1 MAELPPERP
10 QGRAAPSPPPEGVKE
25 AWGGPA
31 LPSQTVREAET
42 LRGLLERYNHEYY
55 VLDAPTVPD
64 AEYDRVFRCLQ
75 ALEAQY
81 PGLVTPD
88 SPTQRVGGAPQT
100 GFGEVRH
107 SVPMLSLNNAFD
119 DDEVVAFDRRAREA
133 LGDRL
138 GAGESIEYSAELK
151 YDGLA
156 ISLRYVDGRLVSAA
170 TRGDGA
176 TGEDVTT
183 NIRTI
188 RAIPLRLRVP
198 PGAVCPAVLEV
209 RGEVL
214 MFKRDFERLNAR
226 QRDAGEREFANP
238 RNASAGSL
246 RQLDPAVTATRPLRF
261 FAYGVGKTS
270 GVHLPPT
277 HSALLGWLAELGLPV
292 GAERAVVCGPEGL
305 LAFYRR
311 MQALRAGLAYEIDGV
326 VYKVDRRDWHDLL
339 GFVAR
344 APRFAIAHKFPAEE
358 AVTELLDIEIQVGR
372 TGVLTP
378 VARLRPVFVGGTT
391 VSNATLHNEDEIR
404 RKGLLIGDAVVVR
417 RAGDVIPEVVRALE
431 DRRPH
436 VDSPE
441 FAARL
446 RAFLMPQACP
456 VCGSAAV
463 RDEGAAAARCVG
475 GLYCSAQRK
484 QALRHFAQRR
494 AMDIEGLG
502 ERLVDQLVDAG
513 LVHSPADLYRLD
525 AETLSRLDRMGPKS
539 AENLVEAIERS
550 KSTTLARFLFALGIR
565 QVGEEVAR
573 QLADEYGDLDRIAAE
588 DWDALMTRKAD
599 IQKENVRRRGRGEST
614 LAVPLEGVGPEII
627 ESLRGFLAEPHN
639 REVIAQ
645 LRDAGVR
652 WPVALREESPTPSPG
667 RLDGL
672 SFVLTGTLP
681 TMTRD
686 EAAELIRRHGGS
698 VVSSVSRK
706 TGRVVAGDAAGSKLE
721 RAREL
726 GVPVIDESGLRAMIE
741 GEG

>member
-1 MAELPPERP
+1 MAQPPI
-10 QGRAAPSPPPEGVKE
+10 E
-25 AWGGPA
+25 A
-31 LPSQTVREAET
+31 VREAET

-75 ALEAQY
+75 ALEAAH
-81 PGLVTPD
+81 PGLATPD
-88 SPTQRVGGAPQT
+88 SPTQRVGGMPRT

-107 SVPMLSLNNAFD
+107 VVPMLSLNNAFD
-119 DDEVVAFDRRAREA
+119 DHEVLAFDRRAREA
-133 LGDRL
+133 LADRV
-138 GAGESIEYSAELK
+138 APQEPIVYSAELK

-156 ISLRYVDGRLVSAA
+156 ISLRYVGGHLVSAA

-176 TGEDVTT
+176 TGEDVTA

-188 RAIPLRLRVP
+188 RAIPLRLRAR
-198 PGAVCPAVLEV
+198 PGQVAPGVLEV

-226 QRDAGEREFANP
+226 QREAGEREFANP

-246 RQLDPAVTATRPLRF
+246 RQLDPGITAARPLRF
-261 FAYGVGKTS
+261 FAYGVGETQ
-270 GVHLPPT
+270 GVELPST
-277 HSALLGWLAELGLPV
+277 HSGLLAWLADLGLPV
-292 GAERAVVCGPEGL
+292 GAERDVVEGAAGL
-305 LAFYRR
+305 LDFYRR
-311 MQALRAGLAYEIDGV
+311 MGALRPGLAYDIDGV
-326 VYKVDRRDWHDLL
+326 VYKVDRREWHDVL

-344 APRFAIAHKFPAEE
+344 APRFAVAHKFPAEE

-404 RKGLLIGDAVVVR
+404 RKDLLIGDAVVVR
-417 RAGDVIPEVVRALE
+417 RAGDVIPEVVRALA
-431 DRRPH
+431 DRRPSA
-436 VDSPE
+436 DSPD
-441 FAARL
+441 FPTRR
-446 RAFLMPQACP
+446 RAFAMPRVCP

-463 RDEGAAAARCVG
+463 RDEGAAAARCAG
-475 GLYCSAQRK
+475 GLYCPAQRK

-502 ERLVDQLVDAG
+502 DRLVDQLVDAG

-525 AETLSRLDRMGPKS
+525 TDTLERLDRMGRKS
-539 AENLVEAIERS
+539 AGNLVEAIARS
-550 KSTTLARFLFALGIR
+550 RTTTLARFLFALGIR

-573 QLADEYGDLDRIAAE
+573 QLADEYGDLEPLVAE
-588 DWDALMTRKAD
+588 DWEALMARKAEF
-599 IQKENVRRRGRGEST
+599 QKENARRRTRGEPA
-614 LAVPLEGVGPEII
+614 LPLPLEGVGPEII
-627 ESLRGFLAEPHN
+627 DSLRGFFAEPHN

-645 LRDAGVR
+645 LRSAGVR
-652 WPVALREESPTPSPG
+652 WPAMPRRETARSSGG
-667 RLDGL
+667 RLAGL

-681 TMTRD
+681 TMTR
-686 EAAELIRRHGGS
+686 EEVAELIRLHGGA
-698 VVSSVSRK
+698 VVSSVSKK

-726 GVPVIDESGLRAMIE
+726 GVTVIDETGLRAMIE
-741 GEG
+741 GDE